1 MHLRTVFL
9 AAICLVGAGTAAAQT
24 APPANPAPGPN
35 TIFGP
40 GAMAPIDIRRT
51 TIIVAD
57 IDRSLKLYRDALGM
71 QVNYDAPMTVSGPA
85 FTQGGKPRPIRLVLL
100 NANDPWIGWIGLLQ
114 YTDAKKMRPAKRD
127 ALGLGSHVI
136 VTAVKDATKACQA
149 AQAAPGVK
157 ITAPLKLQEYPGR
170 NGGPPLKVIGCQ
182 LFDADGAYLE
192 LNQRAQ

>member
-1 MHLRTVFL
+1 MRLRTLLFVFAML
-9 AAICLVGAGTAAAQT
+9 AGLASGPALAQ
-24 APPANPAPGPN
+24 ANPQPGPN

-40 GAMAPIDIRRT
+40 DAKTPIDIRRT

-71 QVNYDAPMTVSGPA
+71 SVNYDATMTVSGAA

-114 YTDAKKMRPAKRD
+114 YTDGKKMKPPKRD

-136 VTAVKDATKACQA
+136 VTAVKDAEKACTA
-149 AQAAPGVK
+149 AQTAPGVK
-157 ITAPLKLQEYPGR
+157 IMAPLKLQEYPGR
-170 NGGPPLKVIGCQ
+170 NGGPTLKVSGCQ

-192 LNQRAQ
+192 LNQRVQ